1 MLIFTPIISARI
13 IFIAAL
19 INIITILLIY
29 LSCRCLPTSR
39 IGKNW
44 MKNATYKNFYKYH
57 CYLWW
62 IFVISVIIHIVF
74 AIARLGVP
82 F

>member
-1 MLIFTPIISARI
+1 MQIFISIIGARI
-13 IFIAAL
+13 IFITA
-19 INIITILLIY
+19 IVNIVTILLIY

-39 IGKNW
+39 LGKNW
-44 MKNATYKNFYKYH
+44 MKNITFKNFYKFH

-62 IFVISVIIHIVF
+62 IFGISVVIHVVF
-74 AIARLGVP
+74 AIVRLGVP